1 MELTPTSES
10 RGRAVHEVHVFPS
23 SAGASHAGAA
33 SFVEQALQ
41 ATAERGRFIV
51 ALSGGDTPRAMY
63 ELLAQEPFTSM
74 VPWERV
80 HLFWGDDRAVP
91 PDHARS
97 NYRMARE
104 AFIGRVPIPD
114 ANVHRIHGELPAEEA
129 ARRCQQELERIFGD
143 VHVPVFDL
151 VHLGIGPDGHTA
163 SLFPHT
169 AALTETEA
177 WVTTNIDRSHG
188 NEPRVTLTFPVINAA
203 RRVEVLLL
211 EPQKAELVRKVLA
224 GEGSVEELPARG
236 IAPRGPVIWLLTEGA
251 ARRIRP
257 RGGR

>member
-10 RGRAVHEVHVFPS
+10 RGRVAHEVHVFPS
-23 SAGASHAGAA
+23 DAGASHAGAA
-33 SFVEQALQ
+33 SFVEQARL

-63 ELLAQEPFTSM
+63 ELLAQEPFVSM

-91 PDHARS
+91 PDHPRS
-97 NYRMARE
+97 NYRMARR
-104 AFIGRVPIPD
+104 ACIGRVPIPD
-114 ANVHRIHGELPAEEA
+114 ANVHRIQGELPADEA
-129 ARRCQQELERIFGD
+129 ARRYEQELEHVFGD
-143 VHVPVFDL
+143 VHIPVFDL
-151 VHLGIGPDGHTA
+151 VHLGIGRDGHTA

-169 AALTETEA
+169 DALAETEA
-177 WVTTNIDRSHG
+177 WVTTNVDRAHG

-211 EPQKAELVRKVLA
+211 EPEKAELVRKVVA
-224 GEGSVEELPARG
+224 GEGNVEELPARG
-236 IAPRGPVIWLLTEGA
+236 IAPHGPVVWLLTEGA
-251 ARRIRP
+251 ASRLRP
-257 RGGR
+257 RGDR